1 MVDPQSNPNLS
12 WAIATRPLTTERAG
26 ERRRQLIEAAL
37 AVFGERDYD
46 EVSVDEVADAAGVS
60 HGLVFQ
66 YFGSKKGLYVA
77 CLQPLIEFFR
87 ERIEPDPDLAP
98 IERLRSGLRNYA
110 DLISEHPVGYRS
122 LMTRGTGFSEVR
134 EGLERA
140 RWQRITRL
148 AEGMGL
154 DPSQPAVRVGL
165 RSWIAY
171 VDTAMLTWLDQG
183 APDRDALVEMLVRAL
198 GATAESIAAAH

>member
-140 RWQRITRL
+140 RWQRIIRL

-154 DPSQPAVRVGL
+154 DPNQPAVRVGL

-183 APDRDALVEMLVRAL
+183 APDRDALVGMLVRAL

>member
-1 MVDPQSNPNLS
+1 VVDPQSNPNLS

-154 DPSQPAVRVGL
+154 DPNQPAVRVGL